1 MFAMLPPAIGNP
13 NNIFNIPNWNMNMN
27 MMNMNWNFNN
37 FMMNQ
42 MNNIVNEPWAESY
55 NSSFMCHGPPEP
67 NKINIIFKTTDK
79 VETNI
84 VADYGKTIS
93 DILLLYLKKIGK
105 ENLFKRTSGVFFLYN
120 TQMININ
127 DETKV
132 EDFFKNNNYPRII
145 VNEMKFIL
153 GA

>member
-1 MFAMLPPAIGNP
+1 MLPPAIGNP